1 MVEFISEEFSRIC
14 KNAIERFSNE
24 FECPKEDVCLTFNLR
39 EDALFFRLLKDFKV
53 VREVS
58 FNEILNQ
65 KIDLRGYGLMV
76 KPFIHKCLVR
86 FCNEYEIKQDDVS
99 VMVLVVQEKVCLV
112 LYNNVT
118 QVKQIRIE
126 ELF

>member
-14 KNAIERFSNE
+14 KNEIERFSNE

>member
-1 MVEFISEEFSRIC
+1 MVDFISEEFSRIC
-14 KNAIERFSNE
+14 KNAIERFSSE

-39 EDALFFRLLKDFKV
+39 EETLFFRLLKDFKI
-53 VREVS
+53 VREVT

-76 KPFIHKCLVR
+76 KPFITKCLFR
-86 FCNEYEIKQDDVS
+86 FCQEHDIKQNDVS
-99 VMVLVVQEKVCLV
+99 VMVLVVQEKICLV
-112 LYNNVT
+112 LYNKVT
-118 QVKQIRIE
+118 QVKQINIE

>member
-1 MVEFISEEFSRIC
+1 MYEFDLLEV
-14 KNAIERFSNE
+14 KN
-24 FECPKEDVCLTFNLR
+24 
-39 EDALFFRLLKDFKV
+39 FKI
-53 VREVS
+53 VREVT

-76 KPFIHKCLVR
+76 KPFINKCLIR
-86 FCNEYEIKQDDVS
+86 FCDEHDIKQDDVS

-118 QVKQIRIE
+118 QVKQIKIE

>member
-24 FECPKEDVCLTFNLR
+24 FQCPKEDVCLTFNLR

-53 VREVS
+53 VREVT

-99 VMVLVVQEKVCLV
+99 VMVLVVQEKICLV

-126 ELF
+126 DLF